1 MTLMFSKRLSL
12 LLLGVTACLAAPQD
26 ATIQG
31 GGSRPIII
39 RNLARPRYFG
49 TAANTTFLYNDQAY
63 TQIIST
69 QFSMMTP
76 ENDSMNFLKWENIE
90 PQQNVFNFT
99 GGDEIVRFAKSVNAR
114 VRGHTFEW
122 QVYELLDS
130 SSLSKRLIMKAR
142 GNQLAPW
149 VNDSLTAT
157 QLDRALENHIKTVLN
172 HYRGQLYAFDVI
184 NEMISDNTP
193 NETFKDN
200 IWTRKFGE
208 IAMPKALQYARET
221 DKNIKIYINDY
232 GTEGINSKS
241 DTLYSVV
248 QGFIRDGVPV
258 DGIGFQCHF
267 YLGQVPTTIAE
278 NMQRFADL
286 GLDVAVTEVDINMR
300 GPENETALAQQ
311 AQDYWTIVNA
321 CVSTNRCVGVTIW
334 GVSDDHSWLPNGNVL
349 PWNAQ
354 KQPKPAFYA
363 IADAFQGK
371 PIPSPA

>member
-1 MTLMFSKRLSL
+1 MFAKRLSL
-12 LLLGVTACLAAPQD
+12 LLLLGVLACSAAPQD
-26 ATIQG
+26 TTTQD

-39 RNLARPRYFG
+39 RNLAGPRYFG
-49 TAANTTFLYNDQAY
+49 TAANTMFLYNDQAY
-63 TQIIST
+63 TRIIST

-76 ENDSMNFLKWENIE
+76 ENEMKWENIE

-122 QVYELLDS
+122 QVYLLDS
-130 SSLSKRLIMKAR
+130 SSPSKQPIMNAR
-142 GNQLAPW
+142 ENQLAPW

-208 IAMPKALQYARET
+208 IAMPKALQYAREA
-221 DKNIKIYINDY
+221 DKNIRIYINDY

-241 DTLYSVV
+241 DTLYNVV

-267 YLGQVPTTIAE
+267 ILGQIPTTVAE

-286 GLDVAVTEVDINMR
+286 GLDVAVTELDIILP
-300 GPENETALAQQ
+300 GPANETALAQQ
-311 AQDYWTIVNA
+311 AQDYWTVVNA
-321 CVSTNRCVGVTIW
+321 CVRTNRCVGVTTW
-334 GVSDDHSWLPNGNVL
+334 GVSDDHSWLPNYNVL
-349 PWNAQ
+349 PFDAQ

-363 IADAFQGK
+363 IADAFQGI
-371 PIPSPA
+371 PIPPPA